1 MGLQREINLR
11 KICRQLI
18 ACIFLG
24 CLSSEAFASGVVV
37 QFVDF
42 YHSMLHGMGLSEDQI
57 KQWVAVPGALVTLF
71 LILVLGFRFK
81 SHCAKSESDVIPT
94 SLIGAMPLVE
104 MVLDFVAGVAREIIG
119 PNRYKEFLTV
129 LSGLFVFILISNLC
143 GLVPG
148 FHPTTLSLNTNLA
161 MGLSV
166 FIYYNWAGFREHG
179 THYIHQFMGPIAWM
193 VPLMLVIEL
202 IAHLARPLSLS
213 VRLYGNIFGDHLVLS
228 VFTGLTW
235 LVFPAFFM
243 FFGLLVAL
251 IQSFVFTLL
260 SSIYI
265 ALAISHDH

>member
-1 MGLQREINLR
+1 LR
-11 KICRQLI
+11 KFCRLLTP
-18 ACIFLG
+18 CIFLI
-24 CLSSEAFASGVVV
+24 CLSSEAYASGVVV

-42 YHSMLHGMGLSEDQI
+42 YHSLLHSFGLSEDAI
-57 KQWVAVPGALVTLF
+57 KQWVAVPGAIVTVSIV
-71 LILVLGFRFK
+71 ILLGLKFR
-81 SHCAKSESDVIPT
+81 SHCAKAESEVVPT
-94 SLIGAMPLVE
+94 SLIGVMPVIE
-104 MVLDFVAGVAREIIG
+104 MVLDFVAGVAKEIIG
-119 PNRYKEFLTV
+119 PDRYKEFLTV

-166 FIYYNWAGFREHG
+166 FIYYNWAGFKEHG
-179 THYIHQFMGPIAWM
+179 SHYIHQFMGPIAWM

>member
-1 MGLQREINLR
+1 MFSRIS
-11 KICRQLI
+11 LI
-18 ACIFLG
+18 VLASCF
-24 CLSSEAFASGVVV
+24 SFEAFGAGGVVV
-37 QFVDF
+37 TFVDY
-42 YHSMLHGMGLSEDQI
+42 YHSLLHHFGLTEDQI
-57 KQWVAVPGALVTLF
+57 KQWVAVPGALLTLA
-71 LILVLGFRFK
+71 LITMMGTVFK
-81 SHCAKSESDVIPT
+81 AHCARAEKDIIPT
-94 SLIGAMPLVE
+94 THIGIGPIFELVIE
-104 MVLDFVAGVAREIIG
+104 FVANVAKEIIG
-119 PNRYKEFLTV
+119 EHRYKDFLTL

-161 MGLSV
+161 MGLII
-166 FIYYNWAGFREHG
+166 FLYYNYAGIKEHG
-179 THYIHQFMGPIAWM
+179 GHYIHQFMGPIAFM

-202 IAHLARPLSLS
+202 IAHMARPLSLS

-265 ALAISHDH
+265 SLAISHDH